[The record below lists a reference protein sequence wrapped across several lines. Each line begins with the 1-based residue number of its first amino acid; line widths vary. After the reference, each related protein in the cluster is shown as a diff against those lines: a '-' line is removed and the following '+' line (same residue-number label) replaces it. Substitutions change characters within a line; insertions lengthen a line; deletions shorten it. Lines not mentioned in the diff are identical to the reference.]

1 MVKLPEIGLF
11 FNWKRQKWSTAGY
24 RPVNRTRDKM
34 RYFPI
39 FVDLKGRR
47 VLVVG
52 GGEEATRKVRLLLK
66 TDAVIEVVAPVLH
79 PELAENPRISH
90 VGTVFSPAQID
101 GAALVYSA
109 DKELN
114 ALVSAEAQA
123 RGVPV
128 NAVDE
133 ADISTFIVPS
143 IVDRDPVVV
152 AIGTEGTAP
161 VLAQGIRAKV
171 DALLPHSLGALAAR
185 AQTLRERVAR
195 IVPAGN
201 RRRAFWQEFFFGSP
215 NSALDAGDDVAFE
228 LALQDAIHAQ
238 AKPAQGRVSLVGAG
252 PGDPE
257 LLTLKAHR
265 KLQEADVIVYDRLVS
280 PGVLELA
287 RRDAVRVPV
296 GKTPYAASP
305 RQSEINDILLTEA
318 RKGLH
323 VVRLKG
329 GDPYIF
335 GRGGEEQAALE
346 AAGIPVDVV
355 PGITAAAGCA
365 ASAKLPLTQ
374 RGQNRAI
381 TLLTAA
387 GDTGLAEHDWAA
399 LAKPGQVFAI
409 YMGVNAAGDVAARLL
424 AAGIAPTTPVTI
436 VENGTLPNERVAQ
449 TTIGQLWET
458 IHTRGIHGPSIIY
471 VGLAK
476 AKASAD
482 IVPFPVREDIRDA
495 ILRAAS

>member
-1 MVKLPEIGLF
+1 
-11 FNWKRQKWSTAGY
+11 
-24 RPVNRTRDKM
+24 M

-39 FVDLKGRR
+39 FVDLQGRR
-47 VLVVG
+47 VVVVG
-52 GGEEATRKVRLLLK
+52 GGEEATRKIRLLLK
-66 TDAVIEVVAPVLH
+66 TDAAIDVIASELH
-79 PELAENPRISH
+79 PELSANERIVWAAKS
-90 VGTVFSPAQID
+90 FDPALLD

-109 DKELN
+109 DKALN
-114 ALVSAEAQA
+114 TAVSAAAQA
-123 RGVPV
+123 RGIPV

-133 ADISTFIVPS
+133 ASISTFIVPS

-152 AIGTEGTAP
+152 AIGTEGAAP
-161 VLAQGIRAKV
+161 VLAQGIRARI
-171 DALLPHSLGALAAR
+171 DAMLPQSLGKLAAR
-185 AQTLRERVAR
+185 AQSLRDKVAG

-201 RRRAFWQEFFFGSP
+201 RRRAFWQDFFFGNP
-215 NSALDAGDDVAFE
+215 RAALEEGDEVAFD
-228 LALQDAIHAQ
+228 LALNDSLYNQG
-238 AKPAQGRVSLVGAG
+238 KPAVGRVSLVGAG

-280 PGVLELA
+280 PGILELA
-287 RRDAVRVPV
+287 RRDAVRIPV
-296 GKTPYAASP
+296 GKTPFEASP
-305 RQSEINDILLTEA
+305 KQSEINDILLREA
-318 RKGLH
+318 RKGLL

-346 AAGIPVDVV
+346 AAGIPVDIV
-355 PGITAAAGCA
+355 PGITAALGCA
-365 ASAKLPLTQ
+365 ASARLPLTQ

-387 GDTGLAEHDWAA
+387 TESGLAEHDWTA
-399 LAKPGQVFAI
+399 LAQPGQVFAM

-424 AAGIAPTTPVTI
+424 AAGIAPATPVTI
-436 VENGTLPNERVAQ
+436 VENGTLPNERVIE
-449 TTIGQLWET
+449 TTIGHVWDS
-458 IHTRGIHGPSIIY
+458 IHTSGVVGPAIIY
-471 VGLAK
+471 VGLAR

>member
-1 MVKLPEIGLF
+1 
-11 FNWKRQKWSTAGY
+11 
-24 RPVNRTRDKM
+24 M

-39 FVDLKGRR
+39 FVDMQNRK
-47 VLVVG
+47 VVVVG
-52 GGEEATRKVRLLLK
+52 GGEEALRKVRLLLK
-66 TDAVIEVVAPVLH
+66 SEARIAIIAQELH
-79 PELAENPRISH
+79 PELAQNARVEWIGKH
-90 VGTVFSPAQID
+90 FSPALLE

-109 DKELN
+109 DAALN
-114 ALVSAEAQA
+114 SDVSSAAQA
-123 RGVPV
+123 RGIPV
-128 NAVDE
+128 NAVDD
-133 ADISTFIVPS
+133 AAISTFIVPS

-161 VLAQGIRAKV
+161 VLGQNIRARI
-171 DALLPHSLGALAAR
+171 DALLPHNIGSLASR
-185 AQTLRERVAR
+185 AQKLRDRVAAL
-195 IVPAGN
+195 VPAGN
-201 RRRAFWQEFFFGSP
+201 RRRAFWQDFFFGGARTAFDTS
-215 NSALDAGDDVAFE
+215 DDVAFE
-228 LALQDAIHAQ
+228 LAVADAIHDR
-238 AKPAQGRVSLVGAG
+238 AKPATGRVALVGAG

-287 RRDAVRVPV
+287 RRDAFRIPV
-296 GKTPYAASP
+296 GKTPFEASP
-305 RQSEINDILLTEA
+305 RQSEINAILLAEA
-318 RKGLH
+318 AKGLH

-355 PGITAAAGCA
+355 PGITAAVGCA

-381 TLLTAA
+381 TFLTAS
-387 GDTGLAEHDWAA
+387 GETGVADHDWAA

-409 YMGVNAAGDVAARLL
+409 YMGVNAAGDVAANLL
-424 AAGIAPTTPVTI
+424 AHGIAPVTPVTVI
-436 VENGTLPNERVAQ
+436 ENGTLSNERTFE
-449 TTIGQLWET
+449 TTIGHLWET
-458 IHTRGIHGPSIIY
+458 IHGKGISGPAIIY
-471 VGLAK
+471 VGLAR